1 MISVTIQSP
10 NVELGAD
17 WDDLMSRAHPNV
29 FMSPAALRAADI
41 TMFAKVHVLLA
52 WDDRTQPRRLVGL
65 WAMQQRRSW
74 PFWTRVLDALP
85 FEYAF
90 LSSPVIDPDVAA
102 DVMPAFLKA
111 IAQAPSMPR
120 VILMK
125 SLDTEAA
132 SYRPLVDAVAARGGR
147 LLTVKTENRPVVW
160 RDSYMPATGERSKKL
175 RQSWKR
181 MSALGM
187 TTMVFTSE
195 PDAMVSAVE
204 TFLQLEFKSWKGAAG
219 TALLC
224 RDEDANFVRHL
235 ISNLAEQGQAT
246 IQALQIDGKTVATQV
261 LLFSGKMAY
270 TWKTAF
276 DESYAKF
283 SPGVLLIEKVT
294 EHLFATTTITGID
307 SCSAESSF
315 MSQIWSGRR
324 AMADVLVAV
333 GPGPSIGFWIE
344 AARHVGRERLK
355 RLRDD
360 FVALRSTRKAR
371 PIVES
376 SVKIPATRATNPK
389 SASSTTVRP
398 SDTVVETA
406 SPPLAQDRHPL
417 ASHGRPAQ
425 GSAARSDA

>member
-1 MISVTIQSP
+1 MISVTVHSP
-10 NVELGAD
+10 SFELGTD

-29 FMSPAALRAADI
+29 FMSPAALRAADV
-41 TMFAKVHVLLA
+41 TMFAKVHLLLA

-74 PFWTRVLDALP
+74 PFWTSVLDALP

-111 IAQAPSMPR
+111 IEQAPSMPR

-147 LLTVKTENRPVVW
+147 LLTVKSENRPVVC
-160 RDSYMPATGERSKKL
+160 RNSHRPTTGERGKKL
-175 RQSWKR
+175 RQNWKR
-181 MSALGM
+181 MSALGV
-187 TTMVFTSE
+187 TIVLTSE

-204 TFLQLEFKSWKGAAG
+204 TFLQLEFRSWKGAAG

-224 RDEDANFVRHL
+224 RDEDANFVRRL
-235 ISNLAEQGQAT
+235 ISNLAAQGQAT
-246 IQALQIDGKTVATQV
+246 IQALQIDGKIIATQV

-294 EHLFATTTITGID
+294 EHLFATTTIAGID
-307 SCSAESSF
+307 SCSAEGSF

-333 GPGPSIGFWIE
+333 GPGRSIGFWVE

-376 SVKIPATRATNPK
+376 SATIPATRATLPK
-389 SASSTTVRP
+389 PASSTIAHPADLVA
-398 SDTVVETA
+398 ETQ

-417 ASHGRPAQ
+417 ASRGRNAQ
-425 GSAARSDA
+425 GRAARSDA